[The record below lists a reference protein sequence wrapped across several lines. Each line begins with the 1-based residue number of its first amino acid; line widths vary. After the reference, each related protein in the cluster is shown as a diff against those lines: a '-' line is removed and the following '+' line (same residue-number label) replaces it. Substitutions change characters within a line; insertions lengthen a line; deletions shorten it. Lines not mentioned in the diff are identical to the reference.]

1 MPMVSMTVN
10 GRAVSAEVEG
20 RTLLVQFLRERAQ
33 LTGTHEGCDT
43 TQCGCCTVHL
53 NGKGVKSCTVLASA
67 CAGAAVTTIEGLAQ
81 NGKLHP
87 MQEAFREH
95 HGLQCG
101 FCTPGMIMTAVDMVN
116 RLGHDLAP
124 RTIREQLDGNLCRC
138 TGYHNIVKAIQAGAA
153 AMAGPGRPARPPE
166 SEGHAFP
173 SAKSTRIGEPVRRR
187 EDLRLITGNGRF
199 SDDVNLPGQ
208 ACMAV
213 VRSTHAHARLTAIDT
228 RSALASPGVLAVL
241 TGQDLL
247 ADGLKPFPHKPFT
260 AHPADIKLENTDGT
274 PLYSAPQY
282 ALAIGRVRH
291 VGEAIAIVIAET
303 VAAARDG
310 AELVDVEYESL
321 PAVTDTRAAAQPDA
335 PRVWDDARSNVAVD
349 AQVGNDRD
357 ATATAFARAAHVVR
371 FETWIQRVTGVPME
385 PRAIV
390 SEFDPETGRYTVHA
404 GSGGAPRFKE
414 DVAIMLDVEAKNVR
428 VVMHD
433 VGGNFGTRGFIYP
446 EFCLAPWAARR
457 VGRPVKWTCTRSEAF
472 LSDYQGRDLAVE
484 AELALDAEGTFLAM
498 RGSNIGNAGAHT
510 ANFSPVRKGVEIMSS
525 IYRMPAAWF
534 RARATLSNT
543 MMTRPYRSSGRPEV
557 MYVMERLIDLAA
569 RECGFDRIEL
579 RRRNLLTQ
587 AELPYT
593 NPWGMI
599 YDSGDYHGVM
609 EKALA
614 LGDWQGFPAR
624 RAEARARGRCRGIG
638 VANYVDT
645 ASGVPRER
653 GEVTVQ
659 PDGRVDFVVGIVS
672 NGQGHE
678 TSFAQLM
685 NEWLGVPMDSVRII
699 AGDTD
704 IVKIGG
710 GTHGGR
716 GLRMASIVMWNSV
729 KQIIEKGKRL
739 AALMLDCEPSEI
751 GFKDGRFILESKGRS
766 VGIFEVAGAGAR
778 LPDLPEDLRG
788 PLTAF
793 SDETV
798 NTAAFPYGCHVCEV
812 EIDPELGAVEI
823 VRYAAVDDC
832 GRAVNPLI
840 VDGQIHGGIAQ
851 GVGQALLERC
861 HYDPGTGQL
870 LSGSFMDYAM
880 PRAELFPSFI
890 TAISE
895 VPSPIHPLGMRPAG
909 EGGTT
914 PALGVMIN
922 AVVDA
927 LSEFG
932 VRHVEMPATPQRIW
946 QAIRQA
952 KLATESHGNT
962 RT

>member
-153 AMAGPGRPARPPE
+153 AMAGPGRPARQPE

-173 SAKSTRIGEPVRRR
+173 PAKSTRIGEPVRRR